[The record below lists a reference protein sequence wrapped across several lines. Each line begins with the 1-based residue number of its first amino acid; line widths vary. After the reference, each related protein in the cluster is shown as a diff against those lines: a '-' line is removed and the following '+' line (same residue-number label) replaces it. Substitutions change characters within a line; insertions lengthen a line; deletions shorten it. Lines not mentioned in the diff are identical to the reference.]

1 VSATH
6 LKRACVAV
14 TVLNLI
20 AFGSECE
27 MFCRNHGK
35 WVLIG
40 VRCETLSASLQ
51 VALSFQATRANGTF
65 WTPCLIAAHDRL
77 QACLICLYD
86 LLLIYFRQKKER
98 PNHLFFSICMSDFF
112 SSGNKKKII
121 LSIHLLGTSGDEAS
135 AWRQYLSAYIHL
147 VVARRIPHRAA
158 TPLGTGGTTGQSAF
172 GRPTH
177 DRSLSY
183 HCRKAHTKWM
193 CVAAMLAIAI
203 AGCRNCEKKNREEHF
218 ALFRDMDGAF
228 CIPPWIRRPCVV
240 VVVRRPRWHVGSRFL
255 AE

>member
-1 VSATH
+1 
-6 LKRACVAV
+6 
-14 TVLNLI
+14 
-20 AFGSECE
+20 

-203 AGCRNCEKKNREEHF
+203 AGCRNCEKKTERSISLYFVTWMELEMATGNSPSGFGSPSPSPRRKNFPAGIPTNACGGHF
-218 ALFRDMDGAF
+218 FP
-228 CIPPWIRRPCVV
+228 IPVTRGDKSPSGIPV
-240 VVVRRPRWHVGSRFL
+240 P
-255 AE
+255 A